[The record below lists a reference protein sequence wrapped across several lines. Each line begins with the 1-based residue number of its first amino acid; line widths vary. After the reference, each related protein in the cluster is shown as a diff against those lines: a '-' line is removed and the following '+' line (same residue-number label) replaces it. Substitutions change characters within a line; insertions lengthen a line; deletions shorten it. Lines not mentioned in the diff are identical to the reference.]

1 MAGTKEILNFAVE
14 LGDKMLRSGAEIYRV
29 EDTILKILEAY
40 NIIDFDVYVLSNGIF
55 ASANEN
61 KDDACSV
68 IRHVP
73 LGQVDLDKISGYN
86 QIARDLCSHKYSFDE
101 ARDEMKR
108 VFEKKGY
115 PTWLLAI
122 ACGVGSGTFGYLFG
136 GNLVDAFIACAIGLV
151 EQIIM
156 MSMLKNKFSMFIR
169 TVFTSA
175 WVCIAALVFYSIIPG
190 VLLDKVI
197 IGAIMPLVPG
207 IAFTTS
213 IRDFYNEDHLSGTIH
228 LINALLI
235 GLCIAVGIC
244 VPLLIYTRIFNIP
257 GGALL

>member
-1 MAGTKEILNFAVE
+1 MADTKEVLHFAVE

-29 EDTILKILEAY
+29 EDTILKILSAFNVGDY
-40 NIIDFDVYVLSNGIF
+40 DVYVLSNGIF

-61 KDDACSV
+61 RDDACSV

-73 LGQVDLDKISGYN
+73 LGQVNLSKIAGYN
-86 QIARDLCSHKYSFDE
+86 QIARDLCSHEYSIEE
-101 ARDEMKR
+101 ARAKMEE
-108 VFEKKGY
+108 VYKKDLY
-115 PTWLLAI
+115 PAWLLVI
-122 ACGVGSGTFGYLFG
+122 ACGIGSGTFGYLFG
-136 GNLVDAFIACAIGLV
+136 GRPVDALLSCLIGFV
-151 EQIIM
+151 EQLLLM
-156 MSMLKNKFSMFIR
+156 GMLKHKISMFIR
-169 TVFTSA
+169 IVFTSA
-175 WVCIAALVFYSIIPG
+175 WVCVAALFCYTLIPG

-213 IRDFYNEDHLSGTIH
+213 IRDFHNEDHLSGTIH

-235 GLCIAVGIC
+235 ALCIAVGIC
-244 VPLLIYTRIFNIP
+244 IPILIYSRIFGIA